1 MLSEAAEFLIAALA
15 PLHQGIC
22 VDCGAR
28 VLERSREESLKA
40 TKELIANGY
49 ALAGLDACALCDEVK
64 LVTRL
69 RLPPSYHMNSGDET
83 RHARTET
90 PGGQP
95 DYWRLGRRHV
105 LSRDDPPREWRA
117 ARRWCAR
124 SEP

>member
-49 ALAGLDACALCDEVK
+49 ALAGFDACALCDEVK

-69 RLPPSYHMNSGDET
+69 RLPSGYRMN
-83 RHARTET
+83 
-90 PGGQP
+90 
-95 DYWRLGRRHV
+95 
-105 LSRDDPPREWRA
+105 
-117 ARRWCAR
+117 
-124 SEP
+124 